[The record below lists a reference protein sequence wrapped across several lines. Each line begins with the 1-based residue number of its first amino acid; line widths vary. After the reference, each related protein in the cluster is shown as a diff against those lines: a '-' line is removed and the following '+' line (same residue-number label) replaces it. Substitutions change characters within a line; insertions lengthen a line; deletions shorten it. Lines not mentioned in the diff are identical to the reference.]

1 MERPVKSKTRLSSV
15 ANACRVLRAFSAE
28 EYELG
33 ISELAKRLTLAKST
47 VHRLALTLIHA
58 GLLEQNPD
66 NGKYRLG
73 LTVFELGSLVRRQ
86 MDIANQAKPFL
97 KMLME
102 KTGETV
108 HLAILDQ
115 HSVVYINKIE
125 SRQAVRMSS
134 NVGSRNPLYCTGIG
148 KALLAFQPAEKIEEI
163 IAAGLTARTPKTL
176 VDPDALR
183 RELAAIRARG
193 YAIDDE
199 EIEIGLRCLGVP
211 IRDYTG
217 AVIASLSVAGPAQRM
232 TMKAL
237 HLFAPDVIQTGRAIS
252 QRLGHVNPQSA
263 MNA

>member
-1 MERPVKSKTRLSSV
+1 MERAVKSKTRLSSV
-15 ANACRVLRAFSAE
+15 ANACRVLRAFTAE
-28 EYELG
+28 EFELG
-33 ISELAKRLTLAKST
+33 ISEMAKRLTLAKST

-58 GLLEQNPD
+58 GLLEQNSE

-73 LTVFELGSLVRRQ
+73 LTMFELGSLVRRQ
-86 MDIANQAKPFL
+86 MDISNQAKPFL

-108 HLAILDQ
+108 HLAILDHQ
-115 HSVVYINKIE
+115 SVVYINKIE
-125 SRQAVRMSS
+125 SRQAIRMSTS
-134 NVGSRNPLYCTGIG
+134 VGSRNPLHCTGVG
-148 KALLAFQPAEKIEEI
+148 KALLAFQPPERIEEI
-163 IAAGLTARTPKTL
+163 IANGLNPRTPKTITEAD
-176 VDPDALR
+176 VLR

-199 EIEIGLRCLGVP
+199 EVEIGLRCLAVP

-237 HLFAPDVIQTGRAIS
+237 HLLAPDAIQTGRAIS
-252 QRLGHVNPQSA
+252 QRLGHAGPQSA